1 MIRLFILLYFS
12 FVLFFTSNAQIEIG
26 AKIGLSSYD
35 LVHEGLLIKNNQG
48 ILEWNTQNAGYGH
61 HLGAYM
67 RLSFLGLYLEPALLF
82 NSNSVDH
89 NITYYSESG
98 VINAIKNERYNH
110 LDLPLNLG
118 FKLGAL
124 RFHGG
129 VVGHFLI
136 NRVGDVFEWN
146 DYSQK
151 LQNATYGWQMG
162 TGVDIWR
169 IRLDLSYEGGFDRFG
184 DEIII
189 KNQAYQFDK
198 NPGRLI
204 LSFGFKIF

>member
-1 MIRLFILLYFS
+1 MIRLFIILYFS
-12 FVLFFTSNAQIEIG
+12 LVSLFAMNAQIEMG
-26 AKIGLSSYD
+26 AKFGLSSYD
-35 LVHEGLLIKNNQG
+35 LVHDGLLIKNNQG

-67 RLSFLGLYLEPALLF
+67 RLSFLGIYLEPAMLF
-82 NSNSVDH
+82 NSNSVNH

-110 LDLPLNLG
+110 LDLPVNLG
-118 FKLGAL
+118 LKLGAL

-129 VVGHFLI
+129 VVGHLLI
-136 NRVGDVFEWN
+136 NRVGDVFEFS

-151 LQNATYGWQMG
+151 LQNASFGWQMG

-169 IRLDLSYEGGFDRFG
+169 IRLDLSYEGGFARFG

-189 KNQAYQFDK
+189 KNQSFQFDK

-204 LSFGFKIF
+204 LSCGFKIF